1 MKSEIVVLLLAT
13 LGLVLALV
21 GHIAIGF
28 MLNVSALG
36 MLAAPMPFVLMVV
49 AVVAVKYAAAHDKP
63 AHH

>member
-1 MKSEIVVLLLAT
+1 MKSEVVVLLLAT
-13 LGLVLALV
+13 LALVVALV

-36 MLAAPMPFVLMVV
+36 MVAAPVPFVLMLV
-49 AVVAVKYAAAHDKP
+49 AVIAVKYAAAHDKP